1 VIFEKHD
8 LTYDPKYHRAR
19 CQGHVLNLSVNSFL
33 FVTDSE
39 NLENDEL
46 DAQGV
51 KEQLKLIKQWPLKG
65 LLKMFHNFI
74 VYL

>member
-1 VIFEKHD
+1 
-8 LTYDPKYHRAR
+8 
-19 CQGHVLNLSVNSFL
+19 VLNLSVNSFL

-51 KEQLKLIKQWPLKG
+51 KEQLKLIEQWRLKG
-65 LLKMFHNFI
+65 PLGMFHNFI
-74 VYL
+74 VYLQASP